1 MTTTSPLLG
10 TNLWDSGIT
19 QPDLVFNDAI
29 RQYDALIAGLILS
42 RTTDAE
48 PGSPSEGDAYIM
60 TGSASGTDWATFD
73 EHDIAVFSGA
83 VWKQYAPGGRVQMLV
98 DDDNEIVYW
107 TGSAWAVGVVL
118 TADSKISDPAG
129 GGTVDA
135 EARTAINAII
145 DALESHGITAT
156 S

>member
-1 MTTTSPLLG
+1 MTETTPLLG
-10 TNLWDSGIT
+10 FTLW
-19 QPDLVFNDAI
+19 
-29 RQYDALIAGLILS
+29 DALITEPDLIYNDSFRKTDVLVAGFIVS

-48 PGSPSEGDAYIM
+48 PGAPTEGDAYIM

-118 TADSKISDPAG
+118 TADSKINDPAG